1 MNFINK
7 NIIATVLVSA
17 ALLPVSSFLTNQNQ
31 IAYANTV
38 EYRVVNGNSVNFRK
52 GPSTSYESLAKL
64 NKGDKVEYISTS
76 NSWTKAKYN
85 NQTGYIYSKYISEIE
100 TKIKYVNCSAL
111 NVRSGAGTNYSII
124 KTIPNGTEVEEIAVV
139 GSWSKVKVGTT
150 TGYVYNKYLSEKA
163 VVSTVKKYVNCSSLN
178 VRKGPGTDYSII
190 KSIPRDTQVEVISTN
205 GGWSKIQVGSTV
217 GYVSSKYLS
226 DTKGSSSSNGSSN
239 TSDSSAKVDKL
250 ISFAK
255 AQLGKPYVWGAEG
268 PNSFDCSGFTYYVF
282 KNSANITLPRT
293 SKEQSN
299 YGTTVSKSN
308 LKVGD
313 LVFFDTSGENDGNV
327 SHVGI
332 YIGSNQFIH
341 SSSSKEKVVI
351 SDFSNYYNNAFV
363 RAKRVL

>member
-31 IAYANTV
+31 IAYANTI

-226 DTKGSSSSNGSSN
+226 DTKTSS
-239 TSDSSAKVDKL
+239 SDSSTNTGSASTSANKVVSYAKSL
-250 ISFAK
+250 
-255 AQLGKPYVWGAEG
+255 LGKPYVWGAEG

-282 KNSANITLPRT
+282 KNSVNITLPRT
-293 SKEQSN
+293 SSEQST

-313 LVFFDTSGENDGNV
+313 LVFFDTDGENNGNV

-341 SSSSKEKVVI
+341 SSSSKGKVVI
-351 SDFSNYYNNAFV
+351 SDFTTYYNNAFV